1 MPAKKVAIGRRLR
14 LSSEGMKAE
23 RLLAILTILL
33 NRKKVTASYL
43 ATRFGVS
50 VRTIYRDVD
59 ALAGA
64 GLPVFATQGRD
75 GGFELVEGFTVS
87 SQVLE
92 TGEIEQI
99 LTGLRSLK
107 AVQPGPGLDTVIE
120 KFSLALSESGKRGIR
135 TPGGHLFI
143 ELTPSRR
150 EKRILAEL
158 DASIAK
164 GSVLKIAYA
173 DAQGTETD
181 RSIEPAA
188 LVFMWQSW
196 YVWAWCRLRA
206 DFRLFKI
213 SRILKTRETGER
225 REGPA
230 TDLQSHPWAREWE
243 SAPFERISF
252 TADRIARARL
262 GEFFDDECITELA
275 NGALRVDATLPVD
288 EWVISFLMSLPGNVR
303 ILEPES
309 MRRAILERSQAI
321 ARANAPTAAETP
333 AAIGSR

>member
-1 MPAKKVAIGRRLR
+1 
-14 LSSEGMKAE
+14 MKAE

-43 ATRFGVS
+43 AARFGVS

-75 GGFELVEGFTVS
+75 GGFELVEGFTIS

-143 ELTPSRR
+143 EFTPSHR

-158 DASIAK
+158 DASITK
-164 GSVLKIAYA
+164 RSVLKIAYA

-213 SRILKTRETGER
+213 SRILKTHETDER
-225 REGPA
+225 REAPT
-230 TDLQSHPWAREWE
+230 TDLQDHPWAREWE
-243 SAPFERISF
+243 SAPFEQVSL

-275 NGALRVDATLPVD
+275 DGALRVDATLPVD

-321 ARANAPTAAETP
+321 ARANTPNAAAAP

>member
-1 MPAKKVAIGRRLR
+1 
-14 LSSEGMKAE
+14 MKAE

-87 SQVLE
+87 AQVLE

-107 AVQPGPGLDTVIE
+107 AVQPGQGLETVIE
-120 KFSLALSESGKRGIR
+120 KFTLALKESGKRGIR

-158 DASIAK
+158 DESVAK
-164 GSVLKIAYA
+164 RSVLKISYA
-173 DAQGTETD
+173 DAQGTESE
-181 RSIEPAA
+181 RAIEPEA

-196 YVWAWCRLRA
+196 YAWAWCRLRA
-206 DFRLFKI
+206 DFRFFKI
-213 SRILKTRETGER
+213 SRILQTRETGER

-230 TDLQSHPWAREWE
+230 TDHRHPATPKRRPRPGTAITTPMRSWRRGAPSR
-243 SAPFERISF
+243 SATPRCAERGSSGGR
-252 TADRIARARL
+252 T
-262 GEFFDDECITELA
+262 
-275 NGALRVDATLPVD
+275 
-288 EWVISFLMSLPGNVR
+288 
-303 ILEPES
+303 
-309 MRRAILERSQAI
+309 RRSSGSSAWSRS
-321 ARANAPTAAETP
+321 
-333 AAIGSR
+333 